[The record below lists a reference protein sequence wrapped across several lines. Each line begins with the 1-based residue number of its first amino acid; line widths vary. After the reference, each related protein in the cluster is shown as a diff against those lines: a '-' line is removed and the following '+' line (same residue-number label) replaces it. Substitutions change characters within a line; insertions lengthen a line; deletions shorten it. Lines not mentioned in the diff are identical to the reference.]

1 MSTRFDSKTIKK
13 WLIIVWLLIPV
24 ALLSYH
30 YGPGQ
35 RELAWREAA
44 ASRAEAVEHEKNQH
58 WEQAIAAY
66 GQSLSAVPTLGDDAS
81 AAALTR
87 DQLRLAQ
94 LRAAFQLGKLDD
106 TLTDTRQFVD
116 HVETTHGAQSQLAYD
131 ARDFLGRVHYQ
142 AMIVLRLESAEEQ
155 VWMKHWELSRQNFR
169 FLAEHS
175 LAKRNLL
182 DRQNLEVV
190 IKSANLP
197 PPTPPPAGGGGG
209 ASSTTTVTFTPPTQT
224 PPPTS
229 GTTSVTPPDN
239 RPRAPTK
246 NTSEVTPPEF
256 EKGS

>member
-1 MSTRFDSKTIKK
+1 MNWRIDLKALQK
-13 WLIIVWLLIPV
+13 WLILLWLLVPV

-30 YGPGQ
+30 FGPGQ

-44 ASRAEAVEHEKNQH
+44 AHRAVAAEHEQNQH

-66 GQSLSAVPTLGDDAS
+66 GQAMSAVPTLEGDAN
-81 AAALTR
+81 AATLAR

-106 TLTDTRQFVD
+106 TLTDTRQFVE
-116 HVETTHGAQSQLAYD
+116 HVEATHGADSPLAFD

-142 AMIVLRLESAEEQ
+142 AMIALRLESAEKQ

-175 LAKRNLL
+175 QASRNDL

-197 PPTPPPAGGGGG
+197 TPPPPPAGGGTGGGG
-209 ASSTTTVTFTPPTQT
+209 AVAVTFTPPTQA
-224 PPPTS
+224 PPTA
-229 GTTSVTPPDN
+229 GAGVAPPDS
-239 RPRAPTK
+239 RPRAPTL
-246 NTSEVTPPEF
+246 NSTEVTPPEF
-256 EKGS
+256 ERGS

>member
-1 MSTRFDSKTIKK
+1 MSWRINFQAFKK
-13 WLIIVWLLIPV
+13 WLIILWLLIPV
-24 ALLSYH
+24 VLVSYH
-30 YGPGQ
+30 FGPGQ

-44 ASRAEAVEHEKNQH
+44 ALRAEAVKHEKNQH

-66 GQSLSAVPTLGDDAS
+66 GQALSAVPTSGDNAS
-81 AAALTR
+81 AATLAR

-106 TLTDTRQFVD
+106 TLTDTRQFVE
-116 HVETTHGAQSQLAYD
+116 HVEATHGAQSQLAYD

-142 AMIVLRLESAEEQ
+142 AMIALRLESAEKQ
-155 VWMKHWELSRQNFR
+155 VWMKQWELSRQNFR

-175 LAKRNLL
+175 QAGRNHL

-197 PPTPPPAGGGGG
+197 VPPTPPPPAGGGGG
-209 ASSTTTVTFTPPTQT
+209 APVAVTFTPPTQA
-224 PPPTS
+224 PPTA
-229 GTTSVTPPDN
+229 GAGVAPPDN
-239 RPRAPTK
+239 RPRAPTL
-246 NTSEVTPPEF
+246 NNSEVTPPEF